1 MRRML
6 MVFGALAAAAALA
19 TTLGLLLRSPSAS
32 AQLVSPLHGPLT
44 GAAEA
49 NALATPLD
57 RFGLELLAREARSN
71 TGNVI
76 LSPLSVHDVLSMIL
90 NGARGRTAA
99 QMRSTLG
106 LGSLPLSG
114 VNQAWADLIASAQ
127 AGGTP
132 AVQIA
137 NSLWLKDGVPFSP
150 TFLAT
155 NRDYFAAA
163 PQTLPGDPAAAAD
176 AVNGWVKQR
185 TAGLI
190 ERIVEPSSFNDQ
202 TILALVNTVHLK
214 TTWEVP
220 FDAAQTTPAP
230 FRLGDGS
237 TIRVPTMSAPLGALV
252 ARQAGYDAVALPTEG
267 PVTVW
272 VIVPKGAQTPETLVA
287 TFAQRG
293 LSRVYG
299 AAKQTALMLKLPRF
313 KTSFSAPDLRPDLAA
328 MGMPLA
334 FSPDKAELQGIV
346 APGTPGRVS
355 IQRVVH
361 KAVLEINESGIEAAA
376 ATAGIV
382 GVTSVPLA
390 PVTIRADRPFLMIV
404 SLKGSEAPLFMALIR
419 DPRS

>member
-6 MVFGALAAAAALA
+6 MVVGALAVTAALA

-32 AQLVSPLHGPLT
+32 AELVSPLRGRV
-44 GAAEA
+44 AAA
-49 NALATPLD
+49 DASVLATPLD
-57 RFGLELLAREARSN
+57 HFGLELLAREGRSN
-71 TGNVI
+71 AGNIVI
-76 LSPLSVHDVLSMIL
+76 SPLSVHAVLSMIL
-90 NGARGRTAA
+90 SGARGRTAA
-99 QMRSTLG
+99 QMRSALG
-106 LGSLPLSG
+106 LGTLPLSA
-114 VNQAWADLIASAQ
+114 VNQAWADLISSAQ
-127 AGGTP
+127 AGRSP

-190 ERIVEPSSFNDQ
+190 EKIVEPSYFNDQ

-214 TTWEVP
+214 TAWAVP
-220 FDAAQTTPAP
+220 FEAAQTAPAP

-237 TIRVPTMSAPLGALV
+237 SVPVPTMSEQLVVPV
-252 ARQAGYDAVALPTEG
+252 ARRAAYDAVALPTEG

-272 VIVPKGAQTPETLVA
+272 VIVPKGAQTPETLA
-287 TFAQRG
+287 TTFATQG

-299 AAKQTALMLKLPRF
+299 AAKQTSIMLRLPRF
-313 KTSFSAPDLRPDLAA
+313 KTAFSAPDLKADLAA

-334 FSPDKAELQGIV
+334 FSPDQAELQGIV
-346 APGTPGRVS
+346 APGTPGRIY

-361 KAVLEINESGIEAAA
+361 KAVLDVNENGIEAAA
-376 ATAGIV
+376 ATAGLV
-382 GVTSVPLA
+382 GATGMPYAPL
-390 PVTIRADRPFLMIV
+390 TIRADRPFLMIV
-404 SLKGSEAPLFMALIR
+404 SLKGSEAPLFMALVR